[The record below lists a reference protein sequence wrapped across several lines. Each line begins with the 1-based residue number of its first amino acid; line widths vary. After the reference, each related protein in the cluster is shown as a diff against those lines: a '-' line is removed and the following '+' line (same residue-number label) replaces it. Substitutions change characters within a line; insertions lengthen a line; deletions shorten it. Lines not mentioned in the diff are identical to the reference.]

1 MRILIFAM
9 VIIII
14 IGTYLTLDYKFGR
27 KNHFANFKS
36 HEFPYRES
44 NIEIFTHGNDL
55 FNHMF
60 KEIRN
65 AQNHIHVLFYI
76 CNNDEFSQDFLTLL
90 KDKAKEGVEVRLLL
104 DWVGGFQIKK
114 KEINELKNAGV
125 QFSFSNKPRAPYF
138 FYTSQ
143 ARNHRKITIIDGR
156 TGYMGGYNIG
166 NEYVDLDPKLSP
178 WRDYHLIITGEG
190 VQDLQTQF
198 LTDWGSATK
207 TNLLQN
213 EVYFP
218 KLPRGTTRHKLI
230 SNEGFLLEDS
240 FSDLISGAKESITI
254 GSPYFIPSKKVFN
267 KLKRAIDRG
276 VSLTILVPYISDHA
290 LVQEASYPY
299 LRELLEKGANVHQ
312 FKNGF
317 YHAKVLLVDDEVCD
331 LGTANFDNRSFF
343 LNQEI
348 NCFIYDPAM
357 IDKVKAILKED
368 LNDSEKI
375 TKEDLESLGFF
386 TTIKEWLAKPIVHF
400 L

>member
-1 MRILIFAM
+1 M

-27 KNHFANFKS
+27 KSHFANFKS
-36 HEFPYRES
+36 HEFPYRNS

-60 KEIRN
+60 EDIRN
-65 AQNHIHVLFYI
+65 AQNHVHVLFYI
-76 CNNDEFSQDFLTLL
+76 CNNDEFSQNFLTLL
-90 KDKAKEGVEVRLLL
+90 KDKAEEGVEVRLLL
-104 DWVGGFQIKK
+104 DWVGAFQIKK
-114 KEINELKNAGV
+114 KEINELKTAGV

-143 ARNHRKITIIDGR
+143 ARNHRKITIIDGK

-178 WRDYHLIITGEG
+178 WRDYHLKIMGEG

-198 LTDWGSATK
+198 LTDWGAATK

-213 EVYFP
+213 KVYFP
-218 KLPRGTTRHKLI
+218 KLPKGTTRHKLI
-230 SNEGFLLEDS
+230 SNEGFLLEDT

-267 KLKRAIDRG
+267 DLKRAVERG
-276 VSLTILVPYISDHA
+276 VSLTILVPYISDHP

-299 LRELLEKGANVHQ
+299 LRELLEKGASVHQ

-317 YHAKVLLVDDEVCD
+317 YHAKVLLVDNEVCD

-348 NCFIYDPAM
+348 NCFIYDPV
-357 IDKVKAILKED
+357 IIEKVKHILKKD
-368 LNDSEKI
+368 LSDSEKI
-375 TKEDLESLGFF
+375 SKEDLESLGIFS
-386 TTIKEWLAKPIVHF
+386 TIKEWLAKPILHF